1 MHGACDI
8 IFSVFSYDCLFTYDC
23 YLLKIVYLL
32 TIVAFSC
39 SSRGSDCNRDASSVS
54 FPRHSLYFLL
64 YFYCIS
70 IVYIL
75 SDEFTKLI
83 KN

>member
-8 IFSVFSYDCLFTYDC
+8 IFYFLIDC

-39 SSRGSDCNRDASSVS
+39 SSSSRGSDCNRDASSV
-54 FPRHSLYFLL
+54 FPPFLL
-64 YFYCIS
+64 YFCCIS
-70 IVYIL
+70 IV
-75 SDEFTKLI
+75 
-83 KN
+83 